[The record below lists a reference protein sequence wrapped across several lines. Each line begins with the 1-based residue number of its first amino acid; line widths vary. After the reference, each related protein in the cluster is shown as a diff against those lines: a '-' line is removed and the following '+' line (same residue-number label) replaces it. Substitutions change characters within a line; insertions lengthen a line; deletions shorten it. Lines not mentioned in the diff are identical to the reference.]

1 MNDYT
6 NENADIFDEPQKKKG
21 FTFGK
26 LIKWICLAFII
37 AVCAI
42 LFARCYMYNDSP
54 IVKKVITDSKF
65 TDAYNA
71 DKENFEVL
79 QYGIKSSWVAIKENR
94 LIEFNYLYYV
104 PKTEQLQFSVKY
116 NLDLPGEDV
125 GLPFKFKLTDS
136 DGNEYT
142 SYTYEFE
149 KRYGYGYYRLC
160 FDGIK
165 LENDNTAETD
175 KNKSYTVTIEMK
187 DADGNYSE
195 LCTNEIYN
203 GSTVCR
209 PVDFSKYLK

>member
-1 MNDYT
+1 M
-6 NENADIFDEPQKKKG
+6 
-21 FTFGK
+21 
-26 LIKWICLAFII
+26 
-37 AVCAI
+37 
-42 LFARCYMYNDSP
+42 
-54 IVKKVITDSKF
+54 ITDSKF

-71 DKENFEVL
+71 DRENFEVL

-125 GLPFKFKLTDS
+125 GLPFKFRLTDS

-165 LENDNTAETD
+165 LENDDSAETET
-175 KNKSYTVTIEMK
+175 NKSYTVTIDMK